1 MAPLGLVLLLLLVV
15 VVEQEVEVDALG
27 RRRRRREG
35 KRGRH
40 ELLLLLLGARGGE
53 GFGAH
58 DDHLALRGGGVV
70 VLGQAVEEAA
80 GGAVLAEP
88 TREVHAGPPGAGAGG
103 AGDLGVTE
111 REAAAVGG
119 CAACRGPAVVVVGE
133 EGVCGGGGGSGSGAV
148 VVVPERVVGGG
159 EGGLVLVVVVGW
171 RWAPGRGGLVER
183 AEHGRGRGGRLGG
196 GGEVGARG
204 GDEGVEEVVG
214 AEGEADELLVA
225 VVLDEQQ
232 AHDLGRVVRVQ
243 RAHPVEHRLGG
254 LPGVH
259 GVAAGRGGVVW
270 CGVVVSLLPPW
281 LLERKKESKK
291 AAWEGR
297 EGERKGERSGA
308 ERGQA
313 TVGVKKAKKSVVN

>member
-1 MAPLGLVLLLLLVV
+1 
-15 VVEQEVEVDALG
+15 VEQEVEVDALG
-27 RRRRRREG
+27 RRRREG

-40 ELLLLLLGARGGE
+40 ELLLLLGARGGGGGK

-58 DDHLALRGGGVV
+58 DDHLALRSGVI
-70 VLGQAVEEAA
+70 VLRKAVEEAA

-88 TREVHAGPPGAGAGG
+88 AREVHAWPPRDASGG
-103 AGDLGVTE
+103 GGGLGVTE

-119 CAACRGPAVVVVGE
+119 AGRRPAVVVVGE
-133 EGVCGGGGGSGSGAV
+133 ERVSAGAGAV
-148 VVVPERVVGGG
+148 EVVAEREVGG
-159 EGGLVLVVVVGW
+159 EGGLVWVVG
-171 RWAPGRGGLVER
+171 AGGRARVRRRSPGLVER
-183 AEHGRGRGGRLGG
+183 AQHGRRRGRGL

-243 RAHPVEHRLGG
+243 CPHPVEHRLGG

-259 GVAAGRGGVVW
+259 GVAAGAGRRVRPPSYQVW
-270 CGVVVSLLPPW
+270 WWWWWFPLLPC
-281 LLERKKESKK
+281 
-291 AAWEGR
+291 
-297 EGERKGERSGA
+297 
-308 ERGQA
+308 
-313 TVGVKKAKKSVVN
+313 